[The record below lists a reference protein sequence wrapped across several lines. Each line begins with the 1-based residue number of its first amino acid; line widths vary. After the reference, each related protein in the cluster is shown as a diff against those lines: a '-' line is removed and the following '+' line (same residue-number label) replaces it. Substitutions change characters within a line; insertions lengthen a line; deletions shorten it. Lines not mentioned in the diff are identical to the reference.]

1 MSSEHR
7 LRRLRELLNRI
18 EQLPASPE
26 TERMLREVRARV
38 VDVDTG
44 VTPRAMLPVDP
55 DPMLATDPGP
65 PAAHAPKALARRAV
79 DDDRGRREGP
89 PPERRQPAHTALH
102 EAPSR
107 SNGCIST
114 AGSAFAGDREWLSLV
129 ATHKILS
136 LDDSAPL
143 LPAGELRAAHDRRP
157 WRRGLRG

>member
-18 EQLPASPE
+18 EQLPASSE

-65 PAAHAPKALARRAV
+65 PTAHAPKALVRPPV
-79 DDDRGRREGP
+79 DHDRGRHEGP
-89 PPERRQPAHTALH
+89 PPERRKPAHTAPR
-102 EAPSR
+102 EAISR
-107 SNGCIST
+107 SNGCIPT
-114 AGSAFAGDREWLSLV
+114 AGLAFAGDREWLSLV
-129 ATHKILS
+129 ATHKVLS

-143 LPAGELRAAHDRRP
+143 LPAGEARAAYDRRP

>member
-18 EQLPASPE
+18 EQLPASSE

-44 VTPRAMLPVDP
+44 VTPRPMLPVDP
-55 DPMLATDPGP
+55 EPMLATDPGP
-65 PAAHAPKALARRAV
+65 PIAHAPKTPARPPV
-79 DDDRGRREGP
+79 YDDGGRREGP
-89 PPERRQPAHTALH
+89 PPERRKPAHTAPR
-102 EAPSR
+102 EDVSR
-107 SNGCIST
+107 SSGCIPT
-114 AGSAFAGDREWLSLV
+114 AGLAFDGDRAWLSLV

-143 LPAGELRAAHDRRP
+143 LPGGEARAGHDRRP